1 MQRGEMT
8 RHHVRLSH
16 GRRSVTSL
24 IRIGITALLA
34 LGVVVGTAGTSRAG
48 FLCVPCTVQIDDL
61 TDTPTVK
68 VFQPS
73 PFIDVTIQTVS
84 NLQRNG
90 ELLSFNLGVFSGQ
103 TPGARYFDLFE
114 DHVGGTLSDRIL
126 LDITVAP
133 NSPFL
138 FLGTV
143 TFASDPSSLVLP
155 LGAVSAGGVVEDG
168 TFQTVNLSFG
178 AFTIFQVRSDA
189 PSSER
194 GDVPAPATLLLLGAG
209 VAGMAAIRWNRPR
222 RP

>member
-1 MQRGEMT
+1 
-8 RHHVRLSH
+8 
-16 GRRSVTSL
+16 VTSL
-24 IRIGITALLA
+24 LRTSITLLLT
-34 LGVVVGTAGTSRAG
+34 LGVVVGTVGTSGAG
-48 FLCVPCTVQIDDL
+48 FVCTPCTVQIDDL

-73 PFIDVTIQTVS
+73 PFVDVTNGTVF

-114 DHVGGTLSDRIL
+114 DQVGGTLSDRIL
-126 LDITVAP
+126 LDITVEPA
-133 NSPFL
+133 SPFL
-138 FLGTV
+138 FRGTV

-155 LGAVSAGGVVEDG
+155 QGAVSAGGVVEDG
-168 TFQTVNLSFG
+168 TFQNVNLSFG

-194 GDVPAPATLLLLGAG
+194 GDVPEPATLLLLGAG
-209 VAGMAAIRWNRPR
+209 MTGMAAMRWKRHCR
-222 RP
+222 S